1 MLKIVVDQ
9 ADYGD
14 NTKIVCSYKELPQT
28 VNVGSLIYI
37 ADGSLTCKVTEVHDV
52 SIKLLLM

>member
-1 MLKIVVDQ
+1 MLKIVIDL

-52 SIKLLLM
+52 SL

>member
-1 MLKIVVDQ
+1 MLKIVIDQ

-37 ADGSLTCKVTEVHDV
+37 ADGSLTCKVTEVHDNFIMV
-52 SIKLLLM
+52 